1 MAIFGS
7 PLLLNFVALKIFIT
21 TKFYTM
27 RWIYLL
33 SSIALEVT
41 ATTMLKVSDGNTKW
55 WYTIISMV
63 LYTLCFWLMGYAMK
77 LFELSRVYP
86 VWASLGMVATTAIGF
101 IIYKEPITALKIISM
116 CVILVGIIG
125 LNWQISK

>member
-1 MAIFGS
+1 
-7 PLLLNFVALKIFIT
+7 
-21 TKFYTM
+21 M

-41 ATTMLKVSDGNTKW
+41 ATTLLKVSDGNTKW
-55 WYTIISMV
+55 WYTIISML

-86 VWASLGMVATTAIGF
+86 IWASLGMIATAIIGF
-101 IIYKEPITALKIISM
+101 IIYKEPITGLKIISM
-116 CVILVGIIG
+116 IVILIGIVG
-125 LNWQISK
+125 LNWQTAN